1 MGIVAIK
8 SHMNKKTHNKL
19 ESEQQESNNFF
30 KKIKNTVEPNNKDV
44 RLDTPDEVVVEVST
58 FSSTETQSTIPYSL
72 LDDSKLT
79 AEIWSNY

>member
-58 FSSTETQSTIPYSL
+58 FSSTETQSMIPYSL

-79 AEIWSNY
+79 AEI